1 MLRPDQ
7 FTEQAQQVLQHS
19 QEIVQKYNHS
29 QWDVEH
35 VLMALLDFKNGVV
48 SEILKNL
55 DINTTELKSQL
66 GQSLESSP
74 KVARRGNQIYTT
86 PRVAHL
92 LEMAKEESDRLNDEF
107 ISVEHIFVAAVR
119 ETQGVTSVLLK
130 RFGIEQEKVYSAL
143 MQVRGNHRVD
153 DPRAESKYGSLEKYS
168 IDLTRLAKEGKLDP
182 VIGRNAEIR
191 RVMQTLTRRKK
202 NNPVIIG
209 EAGVGKTA
217 IVEGLAARIV
227 ADDVPDSLK
236 GKKVLALDMGALV
249 AGSKFRGE
257 FEERLKSVM
266 DEVKLAHREI
276 ILFLDEIHTMV
287 GAGAS
292 EGGIDAG
299 NLLKPALAR
308 GELQCVGATTIEE
321 FRRHIEKDAALE
333 RRFQSVYL
341 EEPNLEETVEILK
354 ALRPRYEAHHKVTI
368 DDSALEAAAR
378 LSNRYVVDRQLPDKA
393 VDFIDEA
400 ASKLRIDMESLPTNL
415 QDLERKISELQDQEE
430 ASAQLAEYETAAE
443 IKTERLKL
451 EAELDDEKVSL
462 LGDNKNELVVNEN
475 DIASLVSSW
484 TGIPVGR
491 LLESESGKLLEME
504 KELHNRIIGQNHA
517 VTAVSDAIRRSRSGI
532 SDPNRPIG
540 SFMFLGP
547 TGVGKTELTKTLAEF
562 LFDDESAMVR
572 IDMSEYMEKHTVSRL
587 IGAPPGYVG
596 YDDSSGQLVEAVRRR
611 PYRVILFDEIEKAH
625 PDVFN
630 ILLQILDDGRLTD
643 GHGRTVDFTN
653 TVIIMTSNLGTSEF
667 RRVPFGFR
675 KDTDD
680 QDEKIRL
687 EQSVTEALN
696 KSFRPE
702 FLNRIDE
709 TIVFNPLTQ
718 DEVLQMVDLIMNSL
732 RSRLSDQNISFEIT
746 HAAKLHL
753 ATQGFDPVFGARP
766 LKRVIQ
772 RQIENLFSQKILNEE
787 FQSGDHIQI
796 SVTKG
801 ELILRKTDKS
811 VENKAA

>member
-1 MLRPDQ
+1 
-7 FTEQAQQVLQHS
+7 
-19 QEIVQKYNHS
+19 
-29 QWDVEH
+29 
-35 VLMALLDFKNGVV
+35 
-48 SEILKNL
+48 
-55 DINTTELKSQL
+55 
-66 GQSLESSP
+66 
-74 KVARRGNQIYTT
+74 
-86 PRVAHL
+86 
-92 LEMAKEESDRLNDEF
+92 
-107 ISVEHIFVAAVR
+107 
-119 ETQGVTSVLLK
+119 
-130 RFGIEQEKVYSAL
+130 
-143 MQVRGNHRVD
+143 
-153 DPRAESKYGSLEKYS
+153 
-168 IDLTRLAKEGKLDP
+168 
-182 VIGRNAEIR
+182 
-191 RVMQTLTRRKK
+191 
-202 NNPVIIG
+202 
-209 EAGVGKTA
+209 
-217 IVEGLAARIV
+217 
-227 ADDVPDSLK
+227 
-236 GKKVLALDMGALV
+236 MGALV

-547 TGVGKTELTKTLAEF
+547 TGVGKT
-562 LFDDESAMVR
+562 
-572 IDMSEYMEKHTVSRL
+572 
-587 IGAPPGYVG
+587 
-596 YDDSSGQLVEAVRRR
+596 
-611 PYRVILFDEIEKAH
+611 
-625 PDVFN
+625 
-630 ILLQILDDGRLTD
+630 
-643 GHGRTVDFTN
+643 
-653 TVIIMTSNLGTSEF
+653 
-667 RRVPFGFR
+667 
-675 KDTDD
+675 
-680 QDEKIRL
+680 
-687 EQSVTEALN
+687 
-696 KSFRPE
+696 
-702 FLNRIDE
+702 
-709 TIVFNPLTQ
+709 
-718 DEVLQMVDLIMNSL
+718 
-732 RSRLSDQNISFEIT
+732 
-746 HAAKLHL
+746 
-753 ATQGFDPVFGARP
+753 
-766 LKRVIQ
+766 
-772 RQIENLFSQKILNEE
+772 
-787 FQSGDHIQI
+787 
-796 SVTKG
+796 
-801 ELILRKTDKS
+801 
-811 VENKAA
+811 

>member
-1 MLRPDQ
+1 MLRPEQ
-7 FTEQAQQVLQHS
+7 FTEQAQQVLHNS
-19 QEIVQKYNHS
+19 QDIVRKYNHT

-35 VLMALLDFKNGVV
+35 VLMALLDFKNGVT
-48 SEILKNL
+48 SDILKRL
-55 DINTTELKSQL
+55 GIDTVELKSQL
-66 GQSLESSP
+66 GQSLETSP
-74 KVARRGNQIYTT
+74 QITRQENQIHIT
-86 PRVAHL
+86 PRVSHL
-92 LEMAKEESDRLNDEF
+92 LEMAKEESERLNDEF

-130 RFGIEQEKVYSAL
+130 TFGIDQEKVYSAL
-143 MQVRGNHRVD
+143 MEVRGNRRVD
-153 DPRAESKYGSLEKYS
+153 DPRAESKYGSIEKYS
-168 IDLTRLAKEGKLDP
+168 VDLTRLAREGKLDP
-182 VIGRNAEIR
+182 VIGRDSEIR

-249 AGSKFRGE
+249 AGAKFRGE

-292 EGGIDAG
+292 EGGIDAS

-321 FRRHIEKDAALE
+321 YRKYIEKDAALE

-341 EEPNLEETVEILK
+341 EEPNLVETVEILK

-378 LSNRYVVDRQLPDKA
+378 LSNRYVADRQLPDKA

-400 ASKLRIDMESLPTNL
+400 ASKLRIDMESLPKNL

-451 EAELDDEKVSL
+451 ESELGSEKTNL
-462 LGDNKNELVVNEN
+462 IGDSKTELIVNEN
-475 DIASLVSSW
+475 DIANLVAAW

-491 LLESESGKLLEME
+491 LLESESGKLLDME
-504 KELHNRIIGQNHA
+504 QTLHNRIIGQNHA
-517 VTAVSDAIRRSRSGI
+517 VSAVSDAIRRSRSGI

-540 SFMFLGP
+540 SFIFLGP

-596 YDDSSGQLVEAVRRR
+596 YDDSNGQLVEAVRRR

-653 TVIIMTSNLGTSEF
+653 TVIIMTSNLGTSDF
-667 RRVPFGFR
+667 RRIPFGFR
-675 KDTDD
+675 KDSDN
-680 QDEKIRL
+680 QDERMRL
-687 EQSVTEALN
+687 EQSVNEALN
-696 KSFRPE
+696 KTFRPE

-709 TIVFNPLTQ
+709 TIVFNPLAQ
-718 DEVLQMVDLIMNSL
+718 EDVLQMIDLIMNGLSH
-732 RSRLSDQNISFEIT
+732 RLADQNISFDIT
-746 HAAKLHL
+746 SAAKLFL
-753 ATQGFDPVFGARP
+753 ATEGFDPVFGARP

-772 RQIENLFSQKILNEE
+772 RQIENLLSQKILNNE
-787 FQSGDHIQI
+787 FQSGDHILI
-796 SVTKG
+796 SISKG
-801 ELILRKTDKS
+801 ELALRKTDKGS
-811 VENKAA
+811 ETQAA

>member
-1 MLRPDQ
+1 
-7 FTEQAQQVLQHS
+7 
-19 QEIVQKYNHS
+19 
-29 QWDVEH
+29 
-35 VLMALLDFKNGVV
+35 
-48 SEILKNL
+48 
-55 DINTTELKSQL
+55 
-66 GQSLESSP
+66 
-74 KVARRGNQIYTT
+74 
-86 PRVAHL
+86 
-92 LEMAKEESDRLNDEF
+92 
-107 ISVEHIFVAAVR
+107 
-119 ETQGVTSVLLK
+119 
-130 RFGIEQEKVYSAL
+130 

-415 QDLERKISELQDQEE
+415 QNLERKISELQDQEE
-430 ASAQLAEYETAAE
+430 ASAPLAEYETAAE
-443 IKTERLKL
+443 
-451 EAELDDEKVSL
+451 
-462 LGDNKNELVVNEN
+462 
-475 DIASLVSSW
+475 
-484 TGIPVGR
+484 
-491 LLESESGKLLEME
+491 
-504 KELHNRIIGQNHA
+504 
-517 VTAVSDAIRRSRSGI
+517 
-532 SDPNRPIG
+532 
-540 SFMFLGP
+540 
-547 TGVGKTELTKTLAEF
+547 
-562 LFDDESAMVR
+562 
-572 IDMSEYMEKHTVSRL
+572 
-587 IGAPPGYVG
+587 
-596 YDDSSGQLVEAVRRR
+596 
-611 PYRVILFDEIEKAH
+611 
-625 PDVFN
+625 
-630 ILLQILDDGRLTD
+630 
-643 GHGRTVDFTN
+643 
-653 TVIIMTSNLGTSEF
+653 
-667 RRVPFGFR
+667 
-675 KDTDD
+675 
-680 QDEKIRL
+680 
-687 EQSVTEALN
+687 
-696 KSFRPE
+696 
-702 FLNRIDE
+702 
-709 TIVFNPLTQ
+709 
-718 DEVLQMVDLIMNSL
+718 
-732 RSRLSDQNISFEIT
+732 
-746 HAAKLHL
+746 
-753 ATQGFDPVFGARP
+753 
-766 LKRVIQ
+766 
-772 RQIENLFSQKILNEE
+772 
-787 FQSGDHIQI
+787 
-796 SVTKG
+796 
-801 ELILRKTDKS
+801 
-811 VENKAA
+811 